1 MCPLRWKYES
11 LCQRF
16 RATPVV
22 SLLLRL
28 AVEGHYNRCKNR
40 QLTGVCFTLRARG
53 FGCRPADLKGAK
65 IWSVMRCAC
74 KCDAIRQ
81 VQALRRSCRRSPE
94 TENEA
99 LPNRRAHVGNVI
111 DAGANDFNSCYTP
124 TSLDGD
130 EPRRRRTSDR
140 DTQSALISPSAR
152 RWHWPAVTCE
162 LALYQGVARG
172 EAECR
177 RWRL

>member
-1 MCPLRWKYES
+1 VEALGYRGQLARQSMCPLRWEYES
-11 LCQRF
+11 LCRRF

-99 LPNRRAHVGNVI
+99 LPNRRAHVGKVI
-111 DAGANDFNSCYTP
+111 DAGANDYITKLENAHGTEFGELLYPWHPWAGLRIGLFLGFDAKFTP
-124 TSLDGD
+124 LA
-130 EPRRRRTSDR
+130 
-140 DTQSALISPSAR
+140 Q
-152 RWHWPAVTCE
+152 PA
-162 LALYQGVARG
+162 
-172 EAECR
+172 
-177 RWRL
+177 